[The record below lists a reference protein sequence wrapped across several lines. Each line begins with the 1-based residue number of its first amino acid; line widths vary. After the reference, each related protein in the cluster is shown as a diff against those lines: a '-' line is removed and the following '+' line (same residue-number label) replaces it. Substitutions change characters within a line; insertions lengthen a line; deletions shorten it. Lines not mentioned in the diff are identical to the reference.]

1 MYKSEAAG
9 KFAICLSFCFLFINL
24 FCVIFFFFVCFTCN
38 EKKKIKPKKIKS
50 EAPIDKFII

>member
-24 FCVIFFFFVCFTCN
+24 FCVIFFFFVCVLLAM
-38 EKKKIKPKKIKS
+38 KKKKLNQKKLKAKLPLINL
-50 EAPIDKFII
+50 